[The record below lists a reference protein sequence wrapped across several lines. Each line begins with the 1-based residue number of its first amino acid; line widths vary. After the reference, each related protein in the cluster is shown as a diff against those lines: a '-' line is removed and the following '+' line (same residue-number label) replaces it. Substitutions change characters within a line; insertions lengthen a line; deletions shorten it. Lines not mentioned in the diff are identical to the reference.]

1 MLFNSLSFIVF
12 LVIVL
17 TLYYSKIFNWT
28 NKKRMLLLA
37 SYVFYGLWNPP
48 LVVLLWIS
56 TVVDWTA
63 GRKLAVI
70 ENQRKRKLWL
80 LLSMFVNL
88 GFLAFFKY
96 GNFLL
101 ENFTLLVNAIGWD
114 FKPLPMD
121 IILPMGISFYTFQTM
136 SYTIDMY
143 YKKTKPYTGIE
154 PARTFLDFALYVT
167 FFPQLVAGPIVRAKD
182 LITQFYEPKKATVKQ
197 FLWGL
202 FLLTIGLF
210 QKVVLADT
218 LLSGTADDVFGAKDI
233 LNSVDAWMGTLAF
246 SGQIFFDFAGYST
259 CAIGIALMLGIILPD
274 NFKYP
279 YASIGFSDLWRR
291 WHISLSSWL
300 RDYLYIP
307 LGGNRHG
314 ITRMY
319 VALVLT
325 MLLGGL
331 WHGAAWTFVVW
342 GALHGSY
349 LIIERLLK
357 NVVKI
362 KINAWNGILLALLTY
377 TCVNITWVFF
387 RAREFGTA
395 KNLITSMFFMNEDG
409 EKILQYIDILKVSI
423 VITLLFI
430 CHWIM
435 RNTSMKEMSTKVN
448 PWVFGIFW
456 AFLFFAIII
465 SQGSGEQFIYFQF

>member
-1 MLFNSLSFIVF
+1 MLFNSLSFVVF

-17 TLYYSKIFNWT
+17 ALYYAKILNWN

-48 LVVLLWIS
+48 LIILLWIS

-63 GRKLAVI
+63 GKRLAI
-70 ENQRKRKLWL
+70 EDNPQKRKFWL

-96 GNFLL
+96 GDFLL
-101 ENFTLLVNAIGWD
+101 ENFVSLLNTVGVD
-114 FKPLPMD
+114 FQAMPMD

-136 SYTIDMY
+136 SYTIDL
-143 YKKTKPYTGIE
+143 YKRKIE

-167 FFPQLVAGPIVRAKD
+167 FFPQLVAGPIVRAQD
-182 LITQFYEPKKATVKQ
+182 LITQFYEEKRVTYNQIV
-197 FLWGL
+197 WGL
-202 FLLTIGLF
+202 FLLTIGVF

-218 LLSGTADDVFGAKDI
+218 LLSETADDVFGSSKLLHGI
-233 LNSVDAWMGTLAF
+233 DAWIGTLAF

-259 CAIGIALMLGIILPD
+259 CAIGIALMLGITLPD
-274 NFKYP
+274 NFRYP
-279 YASIGFSDLWRR
+279 YASLGFSDLWGR

-319 VALVLT
+319 VALMLT

-331 WHGAAWTFVVW
+331 WHGAAWTFMIW
-342 GALHGSY
+342 GGLHGTY
-349 LIIERLLK
+349 LILEKLQK
-357 NVVKI
+357 KYFPFKI
-362 KINAWNGILLALLTY
+362 TKWNGIFLSFLTFS
-377 TCVNITWVFF
+377 CVNITWVFF
-387 RAREFGTA
+387 RAREFDTA
-395 KNLITSMFFMNEDG
+395 WNMIKSMFYMQSNSV
-409 EKILQYIDILKVSI
+409 KILDSFTIIKVCI
-423 VITLLFI
+423 VIGILFS

-435 RNTSMKEMSTKVN
+435 RNTSMKEVAQKTS
-448 PWVFGIFW
+448 PWVLGVFW
-456 AFLFFAIII
+456 AILFFLIVIA
-465 SQGSGEQFIYFQF
+465 QGSGEQFIYFQF

>member
-12 LVIVL
+12 LILVL
-17 TLYYSKIFNWT
+17 ALYYSKLFNWT
-28 NKKRMLLLA
+28 GKKRMLLLA

-48 LVVLLWIS
+48 LVILLWIS
-56 TVVDWTA
+56 TLVDWTA
-63 GRKLAVI
+63 GVKLSTE
-70 ENQRKRKLWL
+70 ENIKKRKLWL
-80 LLSMFVNL
+80 LLSLLVNL
-88 GFLAFFKY
+88 GFLGFFKY

-101 ENFTLLVNAIGWD
+101 ENFTLLLNSIGIEYQAM
-114 FKPLPMD
+114 PMD

-143 YKKTKPYTGIE
+143 NKKTERAK
-154 PARTFLDFALYVT
+154 TFLDFALYVT

-182 LITQFYEPKKATVKQ
+182 LVTQFYEEKKATTNQ
-197 FLWGL
+197 FIWGL

-218 LLSGTADDVFGAKDI
+218 LLADTSDAVFGSPKI
-233 LNSVDAWMGTLAF
+233 LNTLDAWTGTLAF

-274 NFKYP
+274 NFRYP
-279 YASIGFSDLWRR
+279 YAAIGFSDLWKR

-300 RDYLYIP
+300 KDYLYIP

-319 VALVLT
+319 AALMIT

-331 WHGAAWTFVVW
+331 WHGAAWTFVIW
-342 GALHGSY
+342 GGLHGIY
-349 LIIERLLK
+349 LVVERLLR
-357 NVVKI
+357 NKI
-362 KINAWNGILLALLTY
+362 KITITPFKGVLLALLTY
-377 TCVNITWVFF
+377 TLVNFTWVFF
-387 RAREFGTA
+387 RAKEFITA
-395 KNLITSMFFMNEDG
+395 KNMIASMLFINTEG
-409 EKILQYIDILKVSI
+409 EKILETFDILKVFVLI
-423 VITLLFI
+423 FFLFV
-430 CHWIM
+430 CHWFM
-435 RNTSMKEMSTKVN
+435 RNTSMKAVSQKI
-448 PWVFGIFW
+448 PSW
-456 AFLFFAIII
+456 ALGVIWAVLFFLIVI

>member
-1 MLFNSLSFIVF
+1 MV
-12 LVIVL
+12 VVL
-17 TLYYSKIFNWT
+17 ALYYAKFFNWT

-37 SYVFYGLWNPP
+37 SYVFYGMWNPP
-48 LVVLLWIS
+48 LVILLWIS
-56 TVVDWTA
+56 TMVDWTA
-63 GRKLAVI
+63 GNKLAVE

-88 GFLAFFKY
+88 GFLGFFKY
-96 GNFLL
+96 GDFLL
-101 ENFTLLVNAIGWD
+101 ENFITLANAAG
-114 FKPLPMD
+114 FEYQPYQMD

-143 YKKTKPYTGIE
+143 HKKIK

-167 FFPQLVAGPIVRAKD
+167 FFPQLVAGPIVRAGD
-182 LITQFYEPKKATVKQ
+182 LISQFYEEKKATANQ
-197 FLWGL
+197 FIWGL
-202 FLLTIGLF
+202 FLLTLGLF

-218 LLSGTADDVFGAKDI
+218 LLSSTADAVFKPGQV
-233 LNSVDAWMGTLAF
+233 LNFWDAWTGTLAF

-279 YASIGFSDLWRR
+279 YASLGFSDLWDR

-319 VALVLT
+319 AALMIT

-331 WHGAAWTFVVW
+331 WHGAAWTFMVW
-342 GALHGSY
+342 GGLHGTY
-349 LIIERLLK
+349 LILEKLQKQYLPF
-357 NVVKI
+357 KI
-362 KINAWNGILLALLTY
+362 TAWNGMFLAFVTF
-377 TCVNITWVFF
+377 TCINITWVFF
-387 RAREFGTA
+387 RARQFDTA
-395 KNLITSMFFMNEDG
+395 WNMIKSMFFLNPDG
-409 EKILQYIDILKVSI
+409 TKVLQTFDIIKVLSLITILFV
-423 VITLLFI
+423 T
-430 CHWIM
+430 HWFM
-435 RNTSMKEMSTKVN
+435 RNTSVKEVSKKLSPSILAV
-448 PWVFGIFW
+448 FW
-456 AFLFFAIII
+456 AIMFFLIAI

>member
-17 TLYYSKIFNWT
+17 VLYYSKLFNWT

-48 LVVLLWIS
+48 LVLLLWIS

-63 GRKLAVI
+63 GNKLAT
-70 ENQRKRKLWL
+70 EEHQQKRKLWL
-80 LLSMFVNL
+80 FLSLAVNL

-96 GNFLL
+96 RDFLL
-101 ENFTLLVNAIGWD
+101 DNFTTVVNTYGYGYQAQ
-114 FKPLPMD
+114 PMD

-143 YKKTKPYTGIE
+143 NRKTERAK
-154 PARTFLDFALYVT
+154 TFLDFALYVT

-182 LITQFYEPKKATVKQ
+182 LISQFYEEKRATVNQ
-197 FLWGL
+197 FIWGL

-210 QKVVLADT
+210 QKVVMADT
-218 LLSGTADDVFGAKDI
+218 LLADTADAVFGSDK
-233 LNSVDAWMGTLAF
+233 LLHGVDAWIGTLAF

-274 NFKYP
+274 NFRYP
-279 YASIGFSDLWRR
+279 YASLGFSDLWKR
-291 WHISLSSWL
+291 WHITLSAWL
-300 RDYLYIP
+300 KDYLYIP

-314 ITRMY
+314 VIRMY
-319 VALVLT
+319 AALMIT

-331 WHGAAWTFVVW
+331 WHGAAWTFIVW
-342 GALHGSY
+342 GGLHGTY
-349 LIIERLLK
+349 LILERLQRRFLPF
-357 NVVKI
+357 KI
-362 KINAWNGILLALLTY
+362 TKWNGIFLAFT
-377 TCVNITWVFF
+377 TFSCVNITWVFF
-387 RAREFGTA
+387 RSRDFQTA
-395 KNLITSMFFMNEDG
+395 WNMIKSMFYMQTDG
-409 EKILQYIDILKVSI
+409 VKILQSFDILKVS
-423 VITLLFI
+423 VVVALLFL

-435 RNTSMKEMSTKVN
+435 RNTSMKAVSQN
-448 PWVFGIFW
+448 IPSW
-456 AFLFFAIII
+456 ALGVVWAIMFFLIVI

>member
-1 MLFNSLSFIVF
+1 MLFNSLSFIIF
-12 LVIVL
+12 LVVVL
-17 TLYYSKIFNWT
+17 ILYYTKLLNWT
-28 NKKRMLLLA
+28 GKKRMLLFA

-48 LVVLLWIS
+48 LVILLWIS
-56 TVVDWTA
+56 TFVDWAA
-63 GRKLAVI
+63 GKKLAVE
-70 ENQRKRKLWL
+70 ENERKRRWWL
-80 LLSMFVNL
+80 YLSLFVNL

-96 GNFLL
+96 RDFLL
-101 ENFTLLVNAIGWD
+101 DNFTTVVNTYGYGY
-114 FKPLPMD
+114 KVQPLD

-143 YKKTKPYTGIE
+143 QRKTERAK
-154 PARTFLDFALYVT
+154 TFLDFALYVT
-167 FFPQLVAGPIVRAKD
+167 FFPQLVAGPIVRAQD
-182 LITQFYEPKKATVKQ
+182 LISQFYEEKKATINQ
-197 FLWGL
+197 FIWGL

-210 QKVVLADT
+210 QKVVMADT
-218 LLSGTADDVFGAKDI
+218 LLSETADKVFGSSKV
-233 LNSVDAWMGTLAF
+233 LSFWDAWSGTLAF

-279 YASIGFSDLWRR
+279 YASLGFSDLWKR

-314 ITRMY
+314 VLRMY
-319 VALVLT
+319 VALMLT

-331 WHGAAWTFVVW
+331 WHGAAWTFIAW
-342 GALHGSY
+342 GGLHGTY
-349 LIIERLLK
+349 LILERLQRKHLPFE
-357 NVVKI
+357 
-362 KINAWNGILLALLTY
+362 INAKNGIFLAFITF

-395 KNLITSMFFMNEDG
+395 WNMIKSMLFFNSGGD
-409 EKILQYIDILKVSI
+409 KILEQFDIMKVMVVVAI
-423 VITLLFI
+423 LFL
-430 CHWIM
+430 CHWFM
-435 RNTSMKEMSTKVN
+435 RNTSMKEVSQKI
-448 PWVFGIFW
+448 PSWVLGVVW
-456 AFLFFAIII
+456 AVMFFLIVI

>member
-1 MLFNSLSFIVF
+1 MLFNSLSFVVF
-12 LVIVL
+12 LIVVL
-17 TLYYSKIFNWT
+17 ILYYSRLLNWT
-28 NKKRMLLLA
+28 NKKRMLLFA

-56 TVVDWTA
+56 TVVDWQA
-63 GRKLAVI
+63 GKNLAI
-70 ENQRKRKLWL
+70 EENPRRRKLWL
-80 LLSMFVNL
+80 TASMVVNL
-88 GFLAFFKY
+88 GFLSFFKY

-101 ENFTLLVNAIGWD
+101 ENFTLIMKGLGLEYEAQ
-114 FKPLPMD
+114 PMD

-143 YKKTKPYTGIE
+143 LKRTE
-154 PARTFLDFALYVT
+154 RARTFLDFALYVT
-167 FFPQLVAGPIVRAKD
+167 FFPQLVAGPIVRAQD
-182 LITQFYEPKKATVKQ
+182 LITQFYHEKRATIEQ

-218 LLSGTADDVFGAKDI
+218 LLSSTADDVFGKKDV
-233 LNSVDAWMGTLAF
+233 LNVLDAWTGTLAF

-279 YASIGFSDLWRR
+279 YGSIGFSDLWRR

-314 ITRMY
+314 ILRMY
-319 VALVLT
+319 VALMLT

-342 GALHGSY
+342 GALHGIY
-349 LIIERLLK
+349 LVIERMLRGSIQ
-357 NVVKI
+357 I
-362 KINAWNGILLALLTY
+362 KLNAWNSVLFALLTY

-387 RAREFGTA
+387 RAREFSTA
-395 KNLITSMFFMNEDG
+395 KNMITSMFFLNPNG
-409 EKILQYIDILKVSI
+409 EKVLNSFDILKVLL
-423 VITLLFI
+423 VITGLFI
-430 CHWIM
+430 CHYLM
-435 RNTSMKEMSTKVN
+435 RNTSMKAVFSKTN
-448 PWVFGIFW
+448 TWVFGIFW
-456 AFLFFAIII
+456 ALLAFGIII